1 MRPTPLFAPLALTLL
16 VAPLAAQDQDR
27 LRNRITDLF
36 TFGDC
41 GAPLCLELDNA
52 HGNHFIPAVAAG
64 NETVIGF
71 LTQAVATATGA
82 VPISATSSGATF
94 TIVGGLPVR
103 TSTSAGPIF
112 GERAQ
117 TLGRGRFFLGANVT
131 SMQFT
136 TLSGAPL
143 DNLLINFQHQDVGQ
157 PVLGDPEFENDV
169 IQLRLRLGMN
179 LTVASVYA
187 TWGILDFVDLGVAV
201 PFVRTT
207 IDGASEAQILTFGN
221 QTIHNFGGDP
231 ADPLLRAATAASGTA
246 TGIGDVAGRLKIN
259 LGQSRMFGA
268 ALLADVRFPTG
279 NEEDLLGSG
288 ATSVRALGIT
298 SAQFGNFAPHLN
310 VGYLA
315 RTGEMQN
322 DAVLATVG
330 FDNLMASWATVAVD
344 LVSEWQ
350 LGENQIALPG
360 EIQFEEP
367 FVRELQA
374 INVPNRRENL
384 ISASVGMKFNVR
396 GGMVLVL
403 NGIAPL
409 RRAGLQPD
417 FIWTAGIEGAF

>member
-1 MRPTPLFAPLALTLL
+1 MHRIARVLLILAL
-16 VAPLAAQDQDR
+16 ARPAGAQD
-27 LRNRITDLF
+27 LRDRITDLF

-41 GAPLCLELDNA
+41 GAPLCLELDNE
-52 HGNHFIPAVAAG
+52 HGDHFIPAVAAG

-71 LTQAVATATGA
+71 LTRAVGTATAA

-94 TIVGGLPVR
+94 AIIGGLPVR

-131 SMQFT
+131 SMEFT

-143 DNLLINFQHQDVGQ
+143 DNLVINFQHQDVGE
-157 PVLGDPEFENDV
+157 PVLGDPEFENDI
-169 IQLRLRLGMN
+169 IQLRMRLDVS
-179 LTVASVYA
+179 LTVASVFA
-187 TWGILDFVDLGVAV
+187 TWGILDFVDVGVAV
-201 PFVRTT
+201 PFVRTSVE
-207 IDGASEAQILTFGN
+207 GASEAQILTFGN
-221 QTIHNFGGDP
+221 TTIHNFGGDP

-246 TGIGDVAGRLKIN
+246 TGIGDIVGRLKIN

-279 NEEDLLGSG
+279 KEEDLLGLG
-288 ATSVRALGIT
+288 ATSVRALGIG
-298 SAQFGNFAPHLN
+298 SAQFGDFAPHIN

-315 RTGEMQN
+315 RTGELQN

-330 FDNLMASWATVAVD
+330 FDNLMAPWATVAVD

-350 LGENQIALPG
+350 VGETQIDLPE
-360 EIQFEEP
+360 EIRLEEP
-367 FVRELQA
+367 FVRELPA
-374 INVPNRRENL
+374 INVPNRKENL
-384 ISASVGMKFNVR
+384 LSASVGVKFNMR
-396 GGMVLVL
+396 GGTVLVL